1 MTHSWRLYKTRT
13 HQQNPNH
20 VQLAS
25 VPMQTSPPKLY
36 NVTLRSGTISLL
48 APDSESAAWMALELS
63 HERND
68 ELVDVRLA
76 DEW

>member
-1 MTHSWRLYKTRT
+1 MHTWLQLPRTQTHLHLNPLANVHAMLHN
-13 HQQNPNH
+13 HQ
-20 VQLAS
+20 
-25 VPMQTSPPKLY
+25 PKLY

-63 HERND
+63 HERDD
-68 ELVDVRLA
+68 ELIDVRQA

>member
-1 MTHSWRLYKTRT
+1 MTLNLH
-13 HQQNPNH
+13 HH
-20 VQLAS
+20 AQLAS
-25 VPMQTSPPKLY
+25 VPMQTKPPKLY
-36 NVTLRSGTISLL
+36 EVTLCSGTMHLL

-68 ELVDVRLA
+68 ELINVRQA

>member
-1 MTHSWRLYKTRT
+1 MIHHLHPNPLANVQRMFHNHPPRLYD
-13 HQQNPNH
+13 
-20 VQLAS
+20 
-25 VPMQTSPPKLY
+25 
-36 NVTLRSGTISLL
+36 VTLRSGTISLL

-63 HERND
+63 HERDD

>member
-1 MTHSWRLYKTRT
+1 MMPNLPQLY
-13 HQQNPNH
+13 H
-20 VQLAS
+20 
-25 VPMQTSPPKLY
+25 
-36 NVTLRSGTISLL
+36 VTLSSGTISLL

-68 ELVDVRLA
+68 ELIDVRLA